1 MIKLQFK
8 FGSLSSDE
16 RAVAERICAHVNDE
30 LRALLPA
37 LPDPVHASIAADH
50 RVIPEMGYGA
60 TAMTP
65 NSVSFRIDPDYAG
78 GVARLLQKGLRPALF
93 HECHHLV
100 RGWVVQ
106 GGNPR
111 RCFIEGVVCE
121 GLASAFERDAA
132 GSTPPWCSYPDDV
145 RDWVDELLR
154 LPVSAPYAQW
164 MFMHPDGRRWVG
176 YRAGVF
182 IADRAIAASGR
193 TAADLAETGY
203 AEILKLADLPLP
215 TNRP

>member
-1 MIKLQFK
+1 MIEVLFES
-8 FGSLSSDE
+8 GSLSDNE
-16 RAVAERICAHVNDE
+16 RTIAEQVCARVDDE
-30 LRALLPA
+30 LRTLLPT
-37 LPDPVHASIAADH
+37 LPDPVHVSVATSR

-60 TAMTP
+60 TAMTRD
-65 NSVSFRIDPDYAG
+65 SVSFRLDSGHAG
-78 GVARLLQKGLRPALF
+78 GIEWLLQKGLRPALF

-106 GGNPR
+106 GGKPR
-111 RCFIEGVVCE
+111 RHFIEGVICE

-132 GSTPPWCSYPDDV
+132 GSTPPWCHFPDNV
-145 RDWVDELLR
+145 REWVDELLR
-154 LPVSAPYAQW
+154 LPMSAPYAQW

-193 TAADLAETGY
+193 TAAELAETGY
-203 AEILKLADLPLP
+203 EEILRLAADDQIVG
-215 TNRP
+215 R